1 MKEKGSERR
10 GGGGVGLAN
19 VVSKTQCA
27 SITHATENAYLSVC
41 LHSFTLSNLRAASS
55 QHTKQVIA
63 RHLLLDGLMEGWM
76 TCDFNMY
83 FYHITTMVIVKG

>member
-27 SITHATENAYLSVC
+27 SITHATENAYLSVY
-41 LHSFTLSNLRAASS
+41 LHSFTLSNLRAASN
-55 QHTKQVIA
+55 QHTKTSYCKTSALRWV
-63 RHLLLDGLMEGWM
+63 DGGMDDL
-76 TCDFNMY
+76 
-83 FYHITTMVIVKG
+83 